1 MVAAFVVALVLL
13 FLLIGALVVRLGRS
27 EPEREALWIPAEHPW
42 KIPAPPLSRAAGQE
56 EFPFPPGL
64 FLSPG
69 HLWMHLRP
77 SGKVKVGVDDFS
89 QRVLGRIDRVEVPPV
104 GTRVEE
110 GDDLFRL
117 RQGRKSVT
125 YASPLAGTVAARNPF
140 AQRNPRTV
148 KRDPY
153 GEGWI
158 VALSPSDPEP
168 AVRGSRLGERARN
181 WLREEAARF
190 REFLVALAPADEI
203 LGRTAADGGLL
214 VDRSLE
220 SMGPAAWVRFQEEF
234 LAAPLKPEAAT
245 RSGRAE
251 R

>member
-1 MVAAFVVALVLL
+1 MVALLVAVILA
-13 FLLIGALVVRLGRS
+13 FLLVCALVVRLQRS
-27 EPEREALWIPAEHPW
+27 EPEQETLGIAAEHPW
-42 KIPAPPLSRAAGQE
+42 RIAVSETSRAADRE
-56 EFPFPPGL
+56 AFYLPPGL

-69 HLWMHLRP
+69 HIWMHLRP

-89 QRVLGRIDRVEVPPV
+89 QRVLGRIDRVDVSSV
-104 GTRVEE
+104 GTRVAE

-125 YASPLAGTVAARNPF
+125 YVSPVSGTVAAVNPF
-140 AQRNPRTV
+140 PQRNPHTV

-153 GEGWI
+153 GAGWI
-158 VALSPSDPEP
+158 VALNLADPEA
-168 AVRGSRLGERARN
+168 AVRGSRLGESARQ
-181 WLREEAARF
+181 WLRKEAARF
-190 REFLVALAPADEI
+190 REFLVALAPVDGT

-214 VDRSLE
+214 MDRSLE
-220 SMGPAAWVRFQEEF
+220 SMGPGTWAMFQEEF
-234 LAAPLKPEAAT
+234 LAAPMKQKAAP